1 LHIVLINFKI
11 RHICVFS
18 IKKLMKS
25 KRNIVFLGMMGS
37 GKTSIGKLIS
47 NKLKWDFFDIDQIIE
62 TNIGMNISKI
72 FDQKGEKFFRDQE
85 EKTTLNILKKND
97 KIIALGGGAFLNK
110 NIRDEILNNHISFW
124 LNWDAKTL
132 INRIKKSTRRPIAIN
147 STTNE
152 LYKLIQKRSY
162 IYSKAL
168 YKVDCEGLTK
178 TEIVKEI
185 LKRYETKKINN

>member
-1 LHIVLINFKI
+1 
-11 RHICVFS
+11 
-18 IKKLMKS
+18 MKS

-47 NKLKWDFFDIDQIIE
+47 NKLKRDFFDIDQVIE
-62 TNIGMNISKI
+62 DNVGMNISKI
-72 FDQKGEKFFRDQE
+72 FNQKGEKFFRHQE
-85 EKTTLNILKKND
+85 EKITLNILKKND

-132 INRIKKSTRRPIAIN
+132 INRIKKSAKRPIAIN
-147 STTNE
+147 STSNE
-152 LYKLIQKRSY
+152 LNKLIQKRSY

-168 YKVDCEGLTK
+168 YKVECDGLTK
-178 TEIVKEI
+178 VEIVKEV
-185 LKRYETKKINN
+185 LKKI